1 LYAPLNEEGIKNTE
15 CHGRGRF
22 TEKACRTAIFFNV
35 FACNDK
41 VHVIYESTGFAFPL
55 QRHEDGDVIIWG
67 AIGNHP
73 MDFFF
78 GSRHGIMNADV
89 LREEVLTPLCLGT
102 HIVTEI
108 QNKQFA
114 PNWRP
119 VLPVTF
125 LPQDA
130 PNKSAY
136 PRVFWLGTHFRPVA
150 HNVDEVDYFVRRYA
164 RESAFLVQ
172 DMCAIT
178 QIDTFNLTLSLYLEH
193 PIEAM
198 HLSYDGVHWQEP
210 VNIQKALAVLYTISQ
225 VWV

>member
-1 LYAPLNEEGIKNTE
+1 MNKDRPFVDGNDACSMLSSAGIGKIYFIGDSFVRHTYISFVSLLLQDYLYAPLNEEGIKNTE

-136 PRVFWLGTHFRPVA
+136 PRV
-150 HNVDEVDYFVRRYA
+150 
-164 RESAFLVQ
+164 
-172 DMCAIT
+172 
-178 QIDTFNLTLSLYLEH
+178 
-193 PIEAM
+193 
-198 HLSYDGVHWQEP
+198 
-210 VNIQKALAVLYTISQ
+210 
-225 VWV
+225 